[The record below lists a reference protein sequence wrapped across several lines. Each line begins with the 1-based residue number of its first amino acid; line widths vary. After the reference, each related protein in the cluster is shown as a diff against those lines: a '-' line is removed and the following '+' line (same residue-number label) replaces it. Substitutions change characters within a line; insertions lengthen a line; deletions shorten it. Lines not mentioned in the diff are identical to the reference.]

1 MKRTIVTILAGSLA
15 ALTLGVTAAH
25 AEDRDDRGPRVQQQR
40 YDRDDRG
47 DEGWRY
53 DRAQARGEFRHKY
66 DRDDDR
72 YRESRRD
79 HDDDRNTRVDVHER
93 DRGVSIDI
101 GGFFVQR

>member
-1 MKRTIVTILAGSLA
+1 MKRTIATILAGSLA

-25 AEDRDDRGPRVQQQR
+25 AEDRDDRGPQLQQQR
-40 YDRDDRG
+40 YDRDD
-47 DEGWRY
+47 EGWRY
-53 DRAQARGEFRHKY
+53 DRPQARGELRHKY

-79 HDDDRNTRVDVHER
+79 HDDDDRNARVDVYER

-101 GGFFVQR
+101 GGWFVQR